1 MGNSDWVPGSWLW
14 PGLTPASADIG
25 AVNQQTDNP
34 TSICLFGCFSNKT
47 KINKQKCQWKWK
59 KEKTQ
64 IQLSDSLENTTSMQ
78 AVTEQYSK
86 EKERKSKGGKKN
98 KKQRNDYYQNGKCY
112 SQFTSAAFNYF
123 SPNHKRTI
131 KIKVLATT
139 SLCSFVS
146 SHRLVIISFSG
157 REILGRW
164 WGRTG
169 VPGPGRPRFLLESHS
184 FPWSKAKV
192 LTKKEHL

>member
-1 MGNSDWVPGSWLW
+1 MSMKVKKREDTNPAFWLSWKYNIH
-14 PGLTPASADIG
+14 A
-25 AVNQQTDNP
+25 
-34 TSICLFGCFSNKT
+34 GCYRAILKR
-47 KINKQKCQWKWK
+47 
-59 KEKTQ
+59 
-64 IQLSDSLENTTSMQ
+64 
-78 AVTEQYSK
+78 
-86 EKERKSKGGKKN
+86 ERKKIQGGGGD

-112 SQFTSAAFNYF
+112 SQFTSAVFNYF

-131 KIKVLATT
+131 KIKVLAAT

-169 VPGPGRPRFLLESHS
+169 VPGPGRPRFLLESRS